1 MVSPAPKNKKIER
14 LKDFLSWNRFSYL
27 CPKPRGRSRLGRRA
41 LRLQLHALAF
51 NLADFLHTLALP
63 DSVERW
69 SLTSLRYKSERISAR
84 SS

>member
-14 LKDFLSWNRFSYL
+14 LKDFLNWNRFSYL
-27 CPKPRGRSRLGRRA
+27 CPKPRGRSRLGRCA

-51 NLADFLHTLALP
+51 NLANFLHTLALP
-63 DSVERW
+63 NSVERW
-69 SLTSLRYKSERISAR
+69 SLSLLRYKSERISAR